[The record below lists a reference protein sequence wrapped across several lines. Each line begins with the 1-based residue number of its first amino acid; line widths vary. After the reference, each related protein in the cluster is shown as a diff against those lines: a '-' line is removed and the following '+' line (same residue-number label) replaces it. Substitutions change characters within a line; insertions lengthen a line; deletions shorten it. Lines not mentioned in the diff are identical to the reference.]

1 MMKKKLSI
9 MIFVFVVLFALNGC
23 KENIDNNKNDNN
35 NPNSDFSGELKLS
48 ISTEYSSYYIGD
60 SIIID
65 VDINNKVLYNDV
77 VILIDGLLNYDL
89 INNVFVPHIEG
100 EVKIKAKYNELV
112 SNEITLNI
120 KPSIYDSD
128 PYQNISSKY
137 FYDNYKEAINPKD
150 VIYRT
155 SHGYMAGDLI
165 LPNQEPEISSYQPK
179 EGDKYVKNIYT
190 QYSETKDAYYII
202 DSYGETVDM
211 VFKNGGYIGLDEVAS
226 YLIAYGDVPA
236 NYNSKKSADPTLS
249 IWGAYLRVN
258 NTKFSGNTSKYP
270 YEPELPNIS
279 GCGGD
284 LTYYE
289 IDFGTTG
296 TDCDPNYHSEV
307 YNDGYDITR
316 GAARLVYARFNS
328 YGNQIT
334 NILEK
339 YVFYTYNHYNDFQE
353 YLNYQGGWGKMFGN
367 ITGGG
372 KISSKTDYNP
382 TPYVDVYTKS
392 FIKNDLKS
400 NLYLSCSVMLLDVN
414 LLKKEKDR
422 YL

>member
-1 MMKKKLSI
+1 MRIKNFFIILFL
-9 MIFVFVVLFALNGC
+9 FVFIFTLIGC
-23 KENIDNNKNDNN
+23 NNTDNSNQNN
-35 NPNSDFSGELKLS
+35 NNLNNNNQNNNFTGDIKLS
-48 ISTEYSSYYIGD
+48 ISIDNSIYYVGD

-65 VDINNKVLYNDV
+65 IDINNKSLYSDV
-77 VILIDGLLNYDL
+77 NLIINGISNYDL
-89 INNVFVPHIEG
+89 INNVIIPYVEG
-100 EVKIKAKYNELV
+100 EVKIKAQYNDLV
-112 SNEITLNI
+112 SNEVTLDI
-120 KPSIYDSD
+120 QPSIYDSD
-128 PYQNISSKY
+128 PYKNMTSKY

-155 SHGYMAGDLI
+155 NHGYMSGDLV

-190 QYSETKDAYYII
+190 HYSDSKDTYYII

-226 YLIAYGDVPA
+226 YLTAYGDVPA
-236 NYNSKKSADPTLS
+236 NYNSKKSADPSLS

-258 NTKFSGNTSKYP
+258 NTKFSGSTSKYP

-296 TDCDPNYHSEV
+296 TDCDPNYHTEV

-353 YLNYQGGWGKMFGN
+353 YLNYYGGWGKMFGN

-372 KISSKTDYNP
+372 KLSSKHDYNP
-382 TPYVDVYTKS
+382 TPYVEVYTKGFS
-392 FIKNDLKS
+392 KIDVKIS
-400 NLYLSCSVMLLDVN
+400 LSLAVVDIN
-414 LLKKEKDR
+414 LLKKDE
-422 YL
+422 YINL